1 MRISKN
7 DYYLEIARVVF
18 KRSTCIRRQYVCVIV
33 KNDEIISTGYN
44 GSPRGDGNCCDIGVC
59 YRENMGIPHGQ
70 QYEKCVA
77 VYAEQNAIISASRS
91 ELLGSTAY
99 IVGFEKELEIEAIP
113 CLICERM
120 LKNAGVEK
128 IINMKGILWNK

>member
-1 MRISKN
+1 MRISKD
-7 DYYLEIARVVF
+7 DYYLEIAKIVS
-18 KRSTCIRRQYVCVIV
+18 KRSTCIRRQYGRVIV

-44 GSPRGDGNCCDIGVC
+44 GSPRGDGNCCDIGAC

-77 VYAEQNAIISASRS
+77 VHAEQNAIISASRS
-91 ELLGSTAY
+91 ELLGSIAY
-99 IVGFEKELEIEAIP
+99 LIGFEKDMEIEAIP

-128 IINMKGILWNK
+128 IINMKGIWWNK